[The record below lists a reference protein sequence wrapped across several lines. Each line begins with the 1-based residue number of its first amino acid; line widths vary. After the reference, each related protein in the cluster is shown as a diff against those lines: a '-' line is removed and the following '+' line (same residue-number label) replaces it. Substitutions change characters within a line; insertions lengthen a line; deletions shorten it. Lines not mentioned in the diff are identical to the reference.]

1 MIFLTSE
8 LKLKICFPKFLTE
21 MYFQNIF
28 TLVFSPA
35 LMGHPMG
42 STRQKQHTTVVDPKF
57 IPNMPA
63 DFLQIKVTI
72 KRTLNLWHS
81 SQYHVCKIPYLTP
94 LPLPLPSFG
103 FFLLSLMV
111 FTTRERCE
119 MVHGFM
125 VAYHFSNVQSYFL
138 LLTFS
143 IFSFKPTIFATCGR
157 CEMIHELLS
166 HGGISFQH

>member
-1 MIFLTSE
+1 
-8 LKLKICFPKFLTE
+8 
-21 MYFQNIF
+21 
-28 TLVFSPA
+28 
-35 LMGHPMG
+35 MG
-42 STRQKQHTTVVDPKF
+42 STCRKQHTTVVDPKF

-63 DFLQIKVTI
+63 DFLQIKLQSKGHWTCGIAVNTMCA
-72 KRTLNLWHS
+72 KYHTLP
-81 SQYHVCKIPYLTP
+81 PYPSL
-94 LPLPLPSFG
+94 LPSFG

-166 HGGISFQH
+166 HGGISFQHWSWSLSPLFGTIIYRIYFSII

>member
-1 MIFLTSE
+1 M
-8 LKLKICFPKFLTE
+8 KC
-21 MYFQNIF
+21 YFQNIF

-35 LMGHPMG
+35 LMGPPMG

-81 SQYHVCKIPYLTP
+81 SQYHVCKNTTP
-94 LPLPLPSFG
+94 PPLRSFG
-103 FFLLSLMV
+103 FSPLSLMV

-138 LLTFS
+138 LLIFF

>member
-1 MIFLTSE
+1 MFSHSFFFL
-8 LKLKICFPKFLTE
+8 LWWVP
-21 MYFQNIF
+21 N
-28 TLVFSPA
+28 
-35 LMGHPMG
+35 G
-42 STRQKQHTTVVDPKF
+42 STYWKQHTTVVDPKF
-57 IPNMPA
+57 NPNMPA
-63 DFLQIKVTI
+63 DFLQIKVQI

-166 HGGISFQH
+166 HGGISFQHWSWSLSPLFGTIIYRIYFSII

>member
-8 LKLKICFPKFLTE
+8 LKLKICFPKFLIE
-21 MYFQNIF
+21 MLFSKYFYARF
-28 TLVFSPA
+28 FPCFDGSPNGQYSSKA
-35 LMGHPMG
+35 THYSGRPQVHSKYACGL
-42 STRQKQHTTVVDPKF
+42 
-57 IPNMPA
+57 PA
-63 DFLQIKVTI
+63 NKVTI

-81 SQYHVCKIPYLTP
+81 SQYHVCKMPYLTP

-138 LLTFS
+138 LLIFF